1 MNKKVYI
8 NHKWEINLNYFTCER
23 CSIKMRVKIICVG
36 QILKKYTQYFIN
48 NEWISPYKKINCS
61 EYKNTLLKNE

>member
-23 CSIKMRVKIICVG
+23 CSIKMRVKIICIG
-36 QILKKYTQYFIN
+36 
-48 NEWISPYKKINCS
+48 
-61 EYKNTLLKNE
+61 